1 MCIYLCCCAC
11 ASWGLMRM
19 LLQTWCICCTM
30 LPHSC
35 QTSCCLITD
44 STSTDNIAFII
55 LSLRSIR
62 IPNVVYQ
69 LTVTTLW
76 GRLDCLVL
84 NDMGKFLRSNV
95 VWKTIFH
102 RFFMKWRWDFKT
114 AKGRGIMCRCS
125 DIISRRLVC
134 INGCGQVGIITLWW
148 RKII

>member
-1 MCIYLCCCAC
+1 MCLCQLRVDEN
-11 ASWGLMRM
+11 ASANLVYM
-19 LLQTWCICCTM
+19 LYHAASQ
-30 LPHSC
+30 LPNKLLSYYG
-35 QTSCCLITD
+35 QY
-44 STSTDNIAFII
+44 IAFTI

-76 GRLDCLVL
+76 GRLNCLVL

-95 VWKTIFH
+95 VWKSIFH

-148 RKII
+148 RKNNNLRQH